1 MKCRLTLVALTTLT
15 LGLGSRAP
23 AGEVSALRLVPFPKE
38 VRLQEGTFSLN
49 GPLVLEAPAESAGLI
64 GRLIREELKR
74 AGCKRPEVRPTEG
87 DAKFLRLSAKPG
99 QPRPPVEFREGATPE
114 DYVLAV
120 QPDAVVG
127 ESPGAPGV
135 LHAAQTLCQLIRA
148 NRIEGTK
155 LPCLAVRDW
164 PSLRWRCFQDD
175 MTRGPSSTL
184 DTLKGEVVV
193 GSYLKMNLFTYYM
206 ESQYH
211 FKKHPKIG
219 PENGSLEPE
228 DLKALVAFAKAYH
241 VDILGNQQSFAH
253 FANILKHDEYAN
265 VRENMGVLSPAKEES
280 YELLD
285 DLYSEV
291 CPLLPFEMFNVC
303 CDETYGLDRGPSK
316 ELAAKIGVGGVYVRH
331 VRRIHDVLKNKY
343 HKRMMMWGDIILHH
357 PDKLDQ
363 IPKDTVMLTW
373 GYGARDSFE
382 HQIIPFKE
390 SGYEFFVCPGISN
403 WSRILPDFAVAT
415 TNIRNFV
422 RDGAEHGAIGMLNT
436 DWEDDG
442 ESLQGDRWHGHAWGA
457 ECAWNASTTTPEDFN
472 RRVGAV
478 LFGEQGD
485 HFGRAVELLAQTH
498 SMPGMRG
505 MNNRRFWEN
514 DFPPARSASAAR
526 VSGERLLAVV
536 RPAIEHLEAC
546 KKEATVNADFLDHF
560 LYGARR
566 MELIGQRM
574 LDGLEAADL
583 YVEAYG
589 APPQEALKRLDKVE
603 ALVRRNRDT
612 LDSLGREF
620 ARLWLAKC
628 KPYALDWTMDRFTAA
643 VNSYD
648 DLLARLAQARKDLGA
663 GKPLPAP
670 EKIGLAPSEAFTRRT
685 RPHKIETV
693 ALAPMAAW
701 ADPSATH
708 RLGLVVKAGPVDRV
722 ELPLQLDVVLPAGLG
737 AALVRAFVLP
747 AQGAAQEIP
756 AQLGPAEKAGR
767 SQLCLVIPGPIAQKT
782 QAQVHVYLGSAGA
795 AGPAPSLPEAVRTS
809 DAPEGMKW
817 IENDKVRL
825 LLGPEGAHVYR
836 WEVKA
841 LEGRDLAQP
850 GRQNWAGF
858 ADVPHDHRNL
868 PNTLTCTARGP
879 ALVQYECRD
888 ETGLVKTINLFAG
901 TSWMEVIFNE
911 PVAYFWNFDD
921 PKNFAADGPTPGAYL
936 FSSGRAGPVGKQA
949 DGVAAQVKARAR
961 WAVKFSP
968 QKLAL
973 GMTAPE
979 TAAGFVLAPGSG
991 AGGAGIEGGPPAAHF
1006 VTYAGLLTS
1015 EPKQQ
1020 MEQLRHTLD
1029 FTKQP
1034 EIVLYALQKKP

>member
-1 MKCRLTLVALTTLT
+1 MRCRHIQVAFVALTVGLT
-15 LGLGSRAP
+15 SRTP
-23 AGEVSALRLVPFPKE
+23 AEEVSALRLVPFPKN
-38 VRLQEGTFSLN
+38 VRLQAGTFSLDRA
-49 GPLVLEAPAESAGLI
+49 LVLEAPADSAGLI
-64 GRLIREELKR
+64 GRLIGEELKR
-74 AGCKRPEVRPTEG
+74 TGCKPPEVRLIDA
-87 DAKFLRLSAKPG
+87 DAKFWRLSPKRAE
-99 QPRPPVEFREGATPE
+99 QRPAVEFRQGAAAE
-114 DYVLAV
+114 DYVLSV
-120 QPDAVVG
+120 QPDVVVG
-127 ESPGAPGV
+127 ASPGAPGV

-148 NRIEGTK
+148 NRIEKTK
-155 LPCLAVRDW
+155 LPCLAIQDW

-184 DTLKGEVVV
+184 DTLKDQVVV

-206 ESQYH
+206 ECQYH

-228 DLKALVAFAKAYH
+228 DLKALVAFAKMH
-241 VDILGNQQSFAH
+241 HMDILGNQQSFAH

-303 CDETYGLDRGPSK
+303 CDETHGLDKGPSK
-316 ELAAKIGVGGVYVRH
+316 ELAAEIGVGGVYVRH
-331 VRRIHDVLKNKY
+331 VRRIHDILKNNY
-343 HKRMMMWGDIILHH
+343 DKRMMMWGDIILRH

-373 GYGARDSFE
+373 GYGGRDSFE

-390 SGYEFFVCPGISN
+390 SGYEFFVCPGVSN

-415 TNIRNFV
+415 TNIHNFV
-422 RDGAEHGAIGMLNT
+422 RDGAKHGAIGMLNT

-457 ECAWNASTTTPEDFN
+457 ECAWNASTTTPDDFN
-472 RRVGAV
+472 RRIGAV
-478 LFGEQGD
+478 LFGERGD
-485 HFGRAVELLAQTH
+485 HFGQAIELLAQTH

-505 MNNRRFWEN
+505 MNNKRFWED
-514 DFPPARSASAAR
+514 DFPPARSAAAAK

-546 KKEATVNADFLDHF
+546 KKEATVNADLLDHF

-574 LDGLEAADL
+574 LDGLEASEL
-583 YVEAYG
+583 YVDAYG
-589 APPQEALKRLDKVE
+589 APPQESLKRLDAVE
-603 ALVRRNRDT
+603 ALTRRNRDT
-612 LDSLGREF
+612 LESLGREF
-620 ARLWLAKC
+620 KRLWLANC

-643 VNSYD
+643 GRSYD
-648 DLLARLAQARKDLGA
+648 ELLARLAQARKEVEA

-670 EKIGLAPSEAFTRRT
+670 EKIGLAPSEAFSRRT

-693 ALAPMAAW
+693 ALAPTAAW

-708 RLGLVVKAGPVDRV
+708 RVGLMVKAGPVDRV
-722 ELPLQLDVVLPAGLG
+722 EFPLEVDVALPADLG
-737 AALVRAFVLP
+737 AQPIRAFVLS
-747 AQGAAQEIP
+747 AQDAAQEIP
-756 AQLGPAEKAGR
+756 AQLSPAKKATKSR
-767 SQLCLVIPGPIAQKT
+767 MCLVIPGPIAQKT
-782 QAQVHVYLGSAGA
+782 QTQVHVYLGSAGA
-795 AGPAPSLPEAVRTS
+795 APALSAVHTS
-809 DAPEGMKW
+809 DAPNGMKW
-817 IENDKVRL
+817 IENDKIRL
-825 LLGPEGAHVYR
+825 LLGPEGGHVYR

-841 LEGRDLAQP
+841 LDGRDLTQP
-850 GRQNWAGF
+850 GQQNWAGF
-858 ADVPHDHRNL
+858 ADVPGDHRNL
-868 PNTLTCTARGP
+868 PNTLTCTSRGP

-901 TSWMEVIFNE
+901 TSWMEVVFNE
-911 PVAYFWNFDD
+911 PVSYFWNFDN
-921 PKNFAADGPTPGAYL
+921 PKNFAADGPTPGEYRFAN
-936 FSSGRAGPVGKQA
+936 GKAGAVGKQA
-949 DGVAAQVKARAR
+949 DGVAAQVKAQVH
-961 WAVKFSP
+961 WAVKFNS
-968 QKLAL
+968 QQLAL
-973 GMTAPE
+973 GMATPE
-979 TAAGFVLAPGSG
+979 AAAGFVLAPGSG
-991 AGGAGIEGGPPAAHF
+991 AGGVGIERGPPVGHF
-1006 VTYAGLLTS
+1006 ITYAGLLTS

-1020 MEQLRHTLD
+1020 MERLRQTLD

-1034 EIVLYALQKKP
+1034 EVVLYAIQKKP